1 MDMFGFFCSPLC
13 KNKADMQGIVA
24 PVYAGQR
31 YNVEAQFWRKTGL
44 IFGSIVGAIVLF
56 FATWTWYA
64 WFGSVPH
71 PYFALRFENDPAYS
85 GKVELVGK
93 DLVFLH
99 GGTLARCRLG
109 SKIAIWTQEL
119 VTQQQV
125 DDEVK
130 AEDEAEARMNA
141 NGGGG
146 GYHVTT
152 LHDEVVREAK
162 IGLQEALILH
172 VSGQNIW
179 VANGDKMTQY
189 DWATGKPGKDITL
202 PEAGSDLKEANGELL
217 VYGPESVTHVSLA
230 DGSSHTEKIGGAGGN
245 QLALSSDSAG
255 GGLPTTDGT
264 PGQPLDPKKIAAQVQ
279 NLKLQAQIALPAV
292 IANAQHNQQIEA
304 ALRDNPELRHRHD
317 PNSDVGMETARMIPS
332 ENGAVQF
339 TSVLLEEKMVERE
352 AMKAAPKK
360 SALDGD
366 VNAAHTGE
374 IANELLN
381 EMQRNGGNSTVTEDL
396 SRYRV
401 TVHLPDSPGV
411 TDWSAEVTG
420 SPSIYPLKTVT
431 VVSAGKTVIVL
442 DKNNKPLWQAT
453 LTYPILN
460 GEREMAEAFGQKSQF
475 GDGPC
480 VEHGDTLYIF
490 DQAVLNAY
498 ELTTGNARWRLPSVG
513 VVGLFFDD
521 QGNIY
526 VNTTSGNPDDIKYA
540 RQIDI
545 TKTTDDI
552 VMKVDPKT
560 GKTLWTIKPGGF
572 VSYVS
577 GKFIYLTQ
585 SNDPNPQDTPALS
598 DTLAGFQ
605 KPPFFRIL
613 RVNPKNGH
621 TMFDYYQDRAPF
633 YVHFD
638 QNTIEVVFKKE
649 VQILKYLSF

>member
-1 MDMFGFFCSPLC
+1 M
-13 KNKADMQGIVA
+13 
-24 PVYAGQR
+24 
-31 YNVEAQFWRKTGL
+31 
-44 IFGSIVGAIVLF
+44 
-56 FATWTWYA
+56 
-64 WFGSVPH
+64 
-71 PYFALRFENDPAYS
+71 
-85 GKVELVGK
+85 
-93 DLVFLH
+93 
-99 GGTLARCRLG
+99 
-109 SKIAIWTQEL
+109 
-119 VTQQQV
+119 TQQQV

-130 AEDEAEARMNA
+130 AEDEAEAQSTA

-146 GYHVTT
+146 IDHHTR
-152 LHDEVVREAK
+152 LHADVVRDAK

-189 DWATGKPGKDITL
+189 DWATGSPGKVVTL
-202 PEAGSDLKEANGELL
+202 PEEGSDLQEVNGELL

-230 DGSSHTEKIGGAGGN
+230 DGESHVEKIGGAGGPG
-245 QLALSSDSAG
+245 LAASGNLPG
-255 GGLPTTDGT
+255 GGLPVAGGDAG
-264 PGQPLDPKKIAAQVQ
+264 PMDPQKVARQAQ
-279 NLKLQAQIALPAV
+279 NLKLQAQLALPAV
-292 IANAQHNQQIEA
+292 VANAKHNQEIEA
-304 ALRDNPELRHRHD
+304 ALRDDLPRHHSQNPD
-317 PNSDVGMETARMIPS
+317 SDVGLESTRMIPT
-332 ENGAVQF
+332 ETGAVQF
-339 TSVLLEEKMVERE
+339 TKVLLEEKVVERE

-381 EMQRNGGNSTVTEDL
+381 EMQRNNGGSSVREDM

-453 LTYPILN
+453 LTYNLTS
-460 GEREMAEAFGQKSQF
+460 GDDELVSLFKQKSRY

-480 VEHGDTLYIF
+480 VEHDDALYVF
-490 DQAVLNAY
+490 DQAVLSAF
-498 ELTTGNARWRLPSVG
+498 EMKTGNARWRLPSVG
-513 VVGLFFDD
+513 VAGLFFDD
-521 QGNIY
+521 HGDVY
-526 VNTTSGNPDDIKYA
+526 VNTTSGNPDDIKYS

-545 TKTTDDI
+545 TKATDDI
-552 VMKVDPKT
+552 VIKVDSKT
-560 GKTLWTIKPGGF
+560 GKTLWSIKPGGF

-598 DTLAGFQ
+598 DTLSGFQ

-613 RVNPKNGH
+613 RVNPKNGR

-638 QNTIEVVFKKE
+638 DNTIEVVFKKE
-649 VQILKYLSF
+649 VQILKYLAFYKIIGPRLF